1 LDDEELMMRGRRQSN
16 IRPVR
21 GITADTVRALLA
33 LRHAGT
39 DCSYL
44 PLERTRLV
52 DQVKGSAPA
61 PCIDLADVPAT
72 LRADCD
78 SYPATPVVIGFDLA
92 AKGTDRTV
100 VSLRGRKGH
109 VIIDEYFETPSVAQP
124 APLGC
129 DDEARSAG
137 PTEPTAPAI
146 PTTPSPVETDTGRA
160 FARRSITG
168 GAERTFRAV
177 IGKEPIPG
185 REHDRADQAGTD
197 KGGPEGRADRC
208 NRKASRVSGSTRPGA
223 AACAAGDDGQRDTA
237 PPELKPQRID
247 MIRQI
252 GAKLAA
258 ARQIDARPLPGKRIE
273 RRIITGGAPD
283 HVVQRQAAL
292 AAAIRFLKSRAILV
306 DVIDRNAA
314 IRKYSVSGRWQHFL
328 AEEVIAIAQM
338 MGMGELG

>member
-1 LDDEELMMRGRRQSN
+1 MMHGRRQSN

-39 DCSYL
+39 DCAYL
-44 PLERTRLV
+44 PIERTRLA

-137 PTEPTAPAI
+137 PTEPTAPA
-146 PTTPSPVETDTGRA
+146 TPVDLDD
-160 FARRSITG
+160 
-168 GAERTFRAV
+168 AERAYDAAL
-177 IGKEPIPG
+177 GKERRARG
-185 REHDRADQAGTD
+185 KNDRADYAGAD
-197 KGGPEGRADRC
+197 QGRPEARADRSD
-208 NRKASRVSGSTRPGA
+208 RKAGRLHGSARPGA
-223 AACAAGDDGQRDTA
+223 AARAFGDDGQRDTPA
-237 PPELKPQRID
+237 PVLKPQRID
-247 MIRQI
+247 LIRDI
-252 GAKLAA
+252 A
-258 ARQIDARPLPGKRIE
+258 ARLEERKTPAPRPIAAPRIE
-273 RRIITGGAPD
+273 RKPLKTLAPD
-283 HVVQRQAAL
+283 PIAQRREAIER
-292 AAAIRFLKSRAILV
+292 AIRFLKSRCILV
-306 DVIDRNAA
+306 DITDRTAA
-314 IRKYSVSGRWQHFL
+314 IRKYRVSGKRDTML
-328 AEEVIAIAQM
+328 AEQVIEHAKA
-338 MGMGELG
+338 MGMEPAHP